1 VQFSVQSPSAVAAH
15 VKANRLR
22 LLAHW
27 GSAKLDLFPDLPTMK
42 SLGYDIEYYIWTG
55 LFAPA
60 KTPRSAIE
68 TLRKAVESSAN
79 DGDFRSAMDKISTP
93 IQYLDQPEF
102 TRFFAADAKR
112 MADAVRKIGRVE
124 DKK

>member
-1 VQFSVQSPSAVAAH
+1 
-15 VKANRLR
+15 

-27 GSAKLDLFPDLPTMK
+27 GVRKLDLFPDLPALK
-42 SLGYDIEYYIWTG
+42 DLGYDVEYYIWTG

-60 KTPRSAIE
+60 KTPVPIIDI
-68 TLRKAVESSAN
+68 LRKAVADSVQDA
-79 DGDFRSAMDKISTP
+79 DFRGAMVKISTP
-93 IQYLDQPEF
+93 IQYLDQSEF
-102 TRFFAADAKR
+102 SKFFAQDAKR